1 MFWKIAKL
9 CFASVSLVREH
20 LRGLRENQK
29 HKNQPKESC
38 KRRNNNKGGR
48 IVGGI
53 KARSGKTFALSFY
66 MSKTILGLSKLFW
79 IEQQTSAFVPTK

>member
-9 CFASVSLVREH
+9 FYASVSLVREH
-20 LRGLRENQK
+20 LRGLRENRK
-29 HKNQPKESC
+29 HKIQPKESC
-38 KRRNNNKGGR
+38 KRRNSRANSRGR

-66 MSKTILGLSKLFW
+66 MSKLFW
-79 IEQQTSAFVPTK
+79 ASPNCFG